1 MDNKVPRR
9 GKVMSDELNQEA
21 PDTWEV
27 PSEPEAPAVVE
38 VVDTPVE
45 PELEPE
51 LKPELEQVA
60 EVVYTPAEPAAV
72 AEAEAEAEA
81 PAAET
86 AKSKKLDAAANYQDG
101 EVVVLSKLVLSSNER
116 NSRSVALVQE
126 RLVAKGYVDADIDK
140 RGWYKENTHKSLLAF
155 CGDEGINELTV
166 RKLFADTK
174 VSIAY

>member
-1 MDNKVPRR
+1 
-9 GKVMSDELNQEA
+9 MSDELNQEA
-21 PDTWEV
+21 PDTWEA

-38 VVDTPVE
+38 VVDTPAE
-45 PELEPE
+45 PELE
-51 LKPELEQVA
+51 PELEQVA

-72 AEAEAEAEA
+72 VEA
-81 PAAET
+81 PAAEE
-86 AKSKKLDAAANYQDG
+86 AKSKKSDAAAVNYQDG
-101 EVVVLSKLVLSSNER
+101 EVVVLSKLVLGGNER

-126 RLVAKGYVDADIDK
+126 QLIAKGYADADIDK
-140 RGWYKENTHKSLLAF
+140 RGSYKENTHKALLAF